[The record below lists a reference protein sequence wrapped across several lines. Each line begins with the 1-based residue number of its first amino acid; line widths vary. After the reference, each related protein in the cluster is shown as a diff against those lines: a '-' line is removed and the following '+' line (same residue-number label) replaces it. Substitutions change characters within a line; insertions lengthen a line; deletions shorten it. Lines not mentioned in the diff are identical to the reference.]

1 MKIRTTRIAIA
12 LTLGLGTAAHAA
24 GPTATLVAG
33 PLEPDGSTNRMRCNI
48 LNVSTKVVTVTVEV
62 LDQTGAIV
70 DIGDATFDPGK
81 GGFLSA
87 FDSDLS
93 GFGWC
98 RFTVQGKA
106 SAIRATAS
114 IFESGEGGRGNLAAV
129 AAH

>member
-1 MKIRTTRIAIA
+1 MKIRTTLIAIA

-70 DIGDATFDPGK
+70 DIGDATSDPGK

-93 GFGWC
+93 GFGRC

-106 SAIRATAS
+106 SAVLATAS
-114 IFESGEGGRGNLAAV
+114 LFEPGRGAIAAV